1 MQKHEIECQHCG
13 AKFESGRSNT
23 MYCSNSCKTR
33 ASQIRT
39 KGDPEIKI
47 KFEQHEFDEL
57 SEIANDFELSVE
69 ELVKFRSLSTGNNSN
84 HEKDI
89 IKAMELDNKK
99 LRAELSLY
107 TKSPSEGYFLDV
119 SEAEKVEMRDAIN
132 NSRVLSKLDSD
143 ITKKIQSAVYYC
155 KELEDMNPGLFKK
168 R

>member
-13 AKFESGRSNT
+13 AKFESTRSNT

-69 ELVKFRSLSTGNNSN
+69 ELVKFRSLSMGKKKV
-84 HEKDI
+84 EDDV

-107 TKSPSEGYFLDV
+107 TKSPSEGYILDV

>member
-13 AKFESGRSNT
+13 AKFESTRSNA

-69 ELVKFRSLSTGNNSN
+69 ELVKFRSLSMGKKKV
-84 HEKDI
+84 EDDV

-107 TKSPSEGYFLDV
+107 TKSPSEGYILDV